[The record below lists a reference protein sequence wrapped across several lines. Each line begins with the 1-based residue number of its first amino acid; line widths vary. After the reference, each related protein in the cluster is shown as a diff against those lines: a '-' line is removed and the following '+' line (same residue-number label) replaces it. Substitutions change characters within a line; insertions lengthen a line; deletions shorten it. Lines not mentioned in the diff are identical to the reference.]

1 MPAVRIV
8 TDTFRH
14 VTLSPIRC
22 GSSHLR
28 VGLRIPSHFIV
39 VAVIVAAAFGFEL
52 AAMRHS
58 RFTFGAQA
66 MTAEDMIE
74 ADETKAAVLAEMGDS
89 AQVSGR

>member
-1 MPAVRIV
+1 M
-8 TDTFRH
+8 
-14 VTLSPIRC
+14 
-22 GSSHLR
+22 
-28 VGLRIPSHFIV
+28 
-39 VAVIVAAAFGFEL
+39 AVIVAAAFGFEL

-74 ADETKAAVLAEMGDS
+74 ADETEAAVLAEMGDS

>member
-14 VTLSPIRC
+14 VALHAPPC
-22 GSSHLR
+22 GGSHLR
-28 VGLRIPSHFIV
+28 LGLRIPSHFIV

-74 ADETKAAVLAEMGDS
+74 ADEIKAAVLAEMGDS

>member
-8 TDTFRH
+8 TDKVRH

-28 VGLRIPSHFIV
+28 VGLRIPSHLIV
-39 VAVIVAAAFGFEL
+39 VALIVAAAFGFEL
-52 AAMRHS
+52 VAMRHS
-58 RFTFGAQA
+58 HFTFGAQA
-66 MTAEDMIE
+66 MTAEDTIE
-74 ADETKAAVLAEMGDS
+74 ADEIEAAVLAEMGDS